1 MITAS
6 LVLYKSK
13 QSEVQRVLDCVER
26 SCIDRVYVID
36 NSPTDYLRQCINP
49 EFTKAIYIF
58 GQGNVGFGEGNN
70 IGIKEGLK
78 NDAKY
83 HVVLNPD
90 IIFEPRVIEGL
101 LSYMEV
107 HNEIGA
113 IKPALTNL
121 NGEFMASA
129 MRLPTPFSIFAR
141 RLLPSKYSTLIVN
154 KTELKDVDLNV
165 TREVPN
171 LSGSF
176 MFLRTTVLKRV
187 GLFDNR
193 YFMYFE
199 DFDLIRRIHKVSK
212 VVYFPQETMI
222 HAHAAE
228 HRINKKLFM
237 YSIRAAIKYFN
248 KWGWIFDGD
257 RKKWNIEVT
266 TDKNIIVG

>member
-36 NSPTDYLRQCINP
+36 NSPTDHIRQIIGP
-49 EFTKAIYIF
+49 EFTKVIYIY

-70 IGIKEGLK
+70 IGIKEAI
-78 NDAKY
+78 NNNADY

-90 IIFEPRVIEGL
+90 VIFEPRVINGL
-101 LSYMEV
+101 LNFMEL
-107 HNEIGA
+107 HKDIGA

-121 NGEFMASA
+121 EGEFMSSA
-129 MRLPTPFSIFAR
+129 MRLPTPFSIFAK
-141 RLLPSKYSTLIVN
+141 RLLPVKYSRRIVH
-154 KTELKDVDLNV
+154 KTELRDVDLRLI
-165 TREVPN
+165 REVPN

-176 MFLRTTVLKRV
+176 MFLRLNVLKIV
-187 GLFDNR
+187 GLFDSR

-212 VVYFPQETMI
+212 VVYYPKETMI

-228 HRINKKLFM
+228 HRINRKLFM

-248 KWGWIFDGD
+248 KWGWFFDKD
-257 RKKWNIEVT
+257 QKIWNNEVIM
-266 TDKNIIVG
+266 DKNIIAD